1 MIWRSVRLGA
11 VASTRVSNVDKHTLE
26 GEPVV
31 RLCNYV
37 DVYKNE
43 TIHPNMPFMV
53 ATASTQQLKE
63 FALQD
68 GDTIITK
75 DSETAD
81 DIGVPAY
88 VSAAAADLV
97 CGYHLAILR
106 PVPTKVHP
114 KYLFW
119 AMKSKETASQWE
131 TLASGVTRVG
141 LRSSDLKTV
150 QLPMPES
157 PDLQVAIADFLDRET
172 AKIDALIEKQQSLLA
187 GLMERRAAVL
197 RYLVLGRQDCAD
209 PAGPWF
215 GHPPDRWVI
224 DKLGRH
230 VQVVNGS
237 TPSREKLVYWTDG
250 TFPWLNS
257 SFANM
262 DRVTEADQFVTES
275 ALRECHLPVLE
286 PGAILVGITGQGRT
300 RGRATLLQMQATISQ
315 HLAALVPGPRF
326 WHPRY
331 LTHLIRAAYDELR
344 FISDEAGSTKGALTC
359 ADLAAFRLPR
369 PSFVEQ
375 SAIANEIDEA
385 MAELD
390 SLAQKVT
397 RAVDLARERR
407 AALISAAVTGQLDI
421 ASGKVG

>member
-172 AKIDALIEKQQSLLA
+172 AKTDALIQKQQILIA
-187 GLMERRAAVL
+187 GLSELRQAVVDRIIGEATGMPGAPLRQVATIQTGITLGKTDLGPETREYPYLRVANVQVGRVDVDDIATIQLSPDLARGVMLRRGDVLMTEGGDRAALGRGSMWDGSVEPCL
-197 RYLVLGRQDCAD
+197 HQNHVFAVRPRSDRLLPEYLVYLLESEEARRYFESTRRQTTN
-209 PAGPWF
+209 
-215 GHPPDRWVI
+215 
-224 DKLGRH
+224 LS
-230 VQVVNGS
+230 S
-237 TPSREKLVYWTDG
+237 TNSRLVRAFRFTLPSRE
-250 TFPWLNS
+250 
-257 SFANM
+257 
-262 DRVTEADQFVTES
+262 DQV
-275 ALRECHLPVLE
+275 
-286 PGAILVGITGQGRT
+286 
-300 RGRATLLQMQATISQ
+300 RAVRSL
-315 HLAALVPGPRF
+315 
-326 WHPRY
+326 
-331 LTHLIRAAYDELR
+331 
-344 FISDEAGSTKGALTC
+344 DEATAQI
-359 ADLAAFRLPR
+359 A
-369 PSFVEQ
+369 V
-375 SAIANEIDEA
+375 AIAKLERLI
-385 MAELD
+385 
-390 SLAQKVT
+390 
-397 RAVDLARERR
+397 AVSQERR
-407 AALISAAVTGQLDI
+407 TALITAAVTGQLDI
-421 ASGKVG
+421 ATGKAA